1 MKLLRIELSVIKYKL
16 LKDFMIIDKGEIDI
30 NGVPVLLQMEDSR
43 PHGTPFLREKI
54 IREVKRFIESY
65 ENKTNIKSLTG
76 IQTNTVTYPANLS
89 AEEDK
94 DSLFL
99 ERIDADLLLKIEDK
113 EGKIIEHKKIDIYL
127 VRSETKVELHPLE
140 G

>member
-1 MKLLRIELSVIKYKL
+1 
-16 LKDFMIIDKGEIDI
+16 MIIDKGEIDI

-99 ERIDADLLLKIEDK
+99 ERIDADLLLKIENK
-113 EGKIIEHKKIDIYL
+113 KGKIIEHKKIDIYL

>member
-1 MKLLRIELSVIKYKL
+1 MLIPCLLS
-16 LKDFMIIDKGEIDI
+16 
-30 NGVPVLLQMEDSR
+30 
-43 PHGTPFLREKI
+43 
-54 IREVKRFIESY
+54 
-65 ENKTNIKSLTG
+65 NKTNIKSLTG

-113 EGKIIEHKKIDIYL
+113 K
-127 VRSETKVELHPLE
+127 ETVKYPKY
-140 G
+140 